1 MNQYIQFTYRAFLRI
16 HGFVLF
22 FLSTIL
28 TILAWK
34 FGASTKLELWIVV
47 SLILAFVLIV
57 IALGDA
63 LREALKRRSM
73 LPEIKKV
80 ACGNLHGFRFTDNQ
94 AVFLI
99 ENSDMFA
106 TDAVVSVYA
115 DVDGFEVLIG
125 QGYVLGYT
133 TKGLIQALI
142 DEFPEG
148 AHPDLWKRVL
158 QNNQTTLSTLKVKPS
173 VSRQNLNS

>member
-1 MNQYIQFTYRAFLRI
+1 MNEYIQSTYRAFLRI
-16 HGFVLF
+16 NGFVLA
-22 FLSTIL
+22 FLGFIL
-28 TILAWK
+28 SILAWK
-34 FGASTKLELWIVV
+34 FGASTKLELWLVV
-47 SLILAFVLIV
+47 SLILIGLLIV

-63 LREALKRRSM
+63 LREALARRSM
-73 LPEIKKV
+73 LPKIKKV
-80 ACGNLHGFRFTDNQ
+80 ACGNQLGFRFADTQ

-99 ENSDMFA
+99 EHSDMFA

-115 DVDGFEVLIG
+115 DVDEFEVLIG

-133 TKGLIQALI
+133 TKGLIQALV

-173 VSRQNLNS
+173 VSRQTLND